1 MLQHSILGIS
11 LGSRSI
17 GIAVMRN
24 ERLIDWQIKSFAD
37 AMNEQKLHIIT
48 GSIVRL
54 IRDNDIASLVLK
66 LPLSLELHANL
77 VALKKHLLKTCA
89 SKGIAVTSYTLS
101 DIKALV
107 GEGVCNK
114 QELAA
119 CMVTQYPELRFVYM
133 KEQHARNSYYLKL
146 FEAVAVLHIH
156 TRNT

>member
-1 MLQHSILGIS
+1 MQQHATLGIS

-48 GSIVRL
+48 GSILKL

-89 SKGIAVTSYTLS
+89 AKGIAVTCYTLS
-101 DIKALV
+101 YIKAFV
-107 GEGVCNK
+107 GERVCNK
-114 QELAA
+114 QDLAT
-119 CMVTQYPELRFVYM
+119 CMVTLYPELRFVYM

-146 FEAVAVLHIH
+146 FEAVAALHVYIH
-156 TRNT
+156 RT